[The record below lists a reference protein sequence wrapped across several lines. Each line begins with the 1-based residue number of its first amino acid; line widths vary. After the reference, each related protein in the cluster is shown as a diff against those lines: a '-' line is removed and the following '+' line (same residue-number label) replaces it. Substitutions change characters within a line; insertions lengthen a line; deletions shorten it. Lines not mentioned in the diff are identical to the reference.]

1 MRYATV
7 ELDGPKPCIITKDGK
22 HVVLLSEVLGK
33 PFFSLNDFIE
43 SFSSCDVSLLAEAEK
58 ANRGIELSSCKLLA
72 PIPSA
77 KHDILCVGVNYVAHL
92 QETRTHFFAGKFE
105 APESTIYFGKRARVI
120 TGPDADI
127 NAHFDLDPWL
137 DYEVELAVVIGSRI
151 DSSVGYEDL
160 RSHIFGYSVFNDI
173 SARRL
178 QSTRSQWYLGKS
190 IDGYSVMGPW
200 IVTPDEVDIDAG
212 LDITSKVN
220 GEVRQSSNTR
230 LMRMNVWDLVFEI
243 SRGIVLEP
251 GDIIA
256 TGTPAGVGGGFTPP
270 RYLNAGDVVEMEI
283 QGIGVL
289 RNTIV

>member
-1 MRYATV
+1 MKFVTIEGGNNPA
-7 ELDGPKPCIITKDGK
+7 CIVSSDGK
-22 HVVLLSEVLGK
+22 SVISISDVLNRPVFSLDEFISDHRPADIKALEEASKGSGTPLSEV
-33 PFFSLNDFIE
+33 
-43 SFSSCDVSLLAEAEK
+43 
-58 ANRGIELSSCKLLA
+58 RLLA

-77 KHDILCVGVNYVAHL
+77 RHDILCVGVNYVAHL

-105 APESTIYFGKRARVI
+105 ATESTIYFGKRARVI
-120 TGPDADI
+120 TGPDAPI
-127 NAHFDLDPWL
+127 PGHFELDPWL

-151 DSSVGYEDL
+151 DSSVGYEEL
-160 RSHIFGYSVFNDI
+160 PAKVFGYSVFNDI

-190 IDGYSVMGPW
+190 LDGYSVMGPW
-200 IVTPDEVDIDAG
+200 IVTPDEVDLQGG
-212 LDITSKVN
+212 LEIESRIN
-220 GEVRQSSNTR
+220 GEVRQHSNTR
-230 LMRMNVWDLVFEI
+230 LMRMNVWDLLYEI

-270 RYLNAGDVVEMEI
+270 KYLAPGDVCEMEI

-289 RNTIV
+289 RNTII